1 MTEHLGNATSL
12 FTAASCFCGIAA
24 LLARVIEVHML
35 RKAPPVHMVI
45 RWCLLIC
52 AGITV
57 STLWSAL
64 HGSADPW
71 LMASGVI
78 ASIVSACSLFFR

>member
-1 MTEHLGNATSL
+1 MTEHLGNPTSL
-12 FTAASCFCGIAA
+12 FTAASCLCGLAA
-24 LLARVIEVHML
+24 LIARVVEVHML
-35 RKAPPVHMVI
+35 RKAQPVHMII

-57 STLWSAL
+57 TAMWSAF

-78 ASIVSACSLFFR
+78 ASFVSACSLFFR